1 VSFLSGLLNV
11 LLVICSIFMICLV
24 LIQRGRGGGL
34 AGAFGGAGGSSA
46 FGTKAGDVF
55 TRVTII
61 TAGVW
66 FLLAMILVFINNQGQ
81 SSAFDIPGAGGS
93 SRSVPITPSGT
104 DKKAKGTT
112 PLPAPA
118 SGSGPAAPAP
128 DLPAPIAPATKST
141 TPPSKPATGLPDVF
155 PDEPT
160 KSGAATEPGKTP

>member
-1 VSFLSGLLNV
+1 VAFLSGLLNV

-66 FLLAMILVFINNQGQ
+66 FLLAMILVFINNQGRT
-81 SSAFDIPGAGGS
+81 SAFDVDGAGGGS
-93 SRSVPITPSGT
+93 TRTVPITPESGRG
-104 DKKAKGTT
+104 KAA
-112 PLPAPA
+112 PAPA

-128 DLPAPIAPATKST
+128 DLPAPKAKAPA
-141 TPPSKPATGLPDVF
+141 KPATPAAKTDASGLPPVF
-155 PDEPT
+155 EDEPA
-160 KSGAATEPGKTP
+160 KPQNPPAEPAKTP